1 MKISLVTPLYNSAP
15 HLEELVR
22 RAIATIQEITSDY
35 EIILV
40 NDGSPDA
47 CYTIAKQ
54 LAEKNNRI
62 TLIDLSRNFGQHPAL
77 MTGLGAA
84 TGDYIFICDSDLEEE
99 PEWIG
104 SFLQHMQQS
113 EADVVFGVQTEKK
126 GSLFYRA
133 ARRLFYSSLNLLSG
147 IKFPLNITTARLMSR
162 RYLDAML
169 QYKERELFAAG
180 VWHMTGFKQVPYPV
194 AKPARSATTYRLG
207 SLVNIFVN
215 AVTAFS
221 TRPLKAISLVGIVIS
236 ILALVLIAYLI
247 YFKLFNDSAL
257 PGWTSVIAT
266 TLLVGGIIIF
276 FNGIMAIYLAKIFTE
291 VKQRPLATV
300 REVIGG
306 QATALVGNRQAVITN
321 DAFDDCYMEIIA
333 HYETCLETHKT
344 GAKAVDWKNEENAE
358 IRYAVML
365 DLIQLGKEKVRVL
378 DFGCGLGGLKTYIDQ
393 NNFHHIEYE
402 GLEISKAYAKAAR
415 KNHPGVKIH
424 CLDILTDKLKLPQ
437 YDYIF
442 MNGIFT
448 RRETMTEA
456 QMFEYLKSVT
466 TKLFPFA
473 KQGLAF
479 NVMSENVDWKSDE
492 LFHPDHSALAKLI
505 SKSLSPHYTLRN
517 DYGLYETTCYI
528 YREASPSNPLSDQ
541 Q

>member
-15 HLEELVR
+15 HIEELVR
-22 RAIATIQEITSDY
+22 RAIGTIQEITSDY

-40 NDGSPDA
+40 NDGSPDDS
-47 CYTIAKQ
+47 YKIAKQ
-54 LAEKNNRI
+54 LAEKDNRI

-84 TGDYIFICDSDLEEE
+84 TGDYVFICDSDLEEE

-104 SFLQHMQQS
+104 FFLQHMQKS
-113 EADVVFGVQTEKK
+113 DADVVFGVQTEKK

-133 ARRLFYSSLNLLSG
+133 ARRIFYSSLNVLSG
-147 IKFPLNITTARLMSR
+147 IKFPPNITTARLMSR

-207 SLVNIFVN
+207 SLINIFVN

-236 ILALVLIAYLI
+236 ILAVLLIAYLI
-247 YFKLFNDSAL
+247 YFKLFNESAL

-276 FNGIMAIYLAKIFTE
+276 FNGIMAIYLAKIFNE
-291 VKQRPLATV
+291 VKQRPLTTV

-306 QATALVGNRQAVITN
+306 QSKALSRQTQTVIAN
-321 DAFDDCYMEIIA
+321 DTFDDRYMEIIA
-333 HYETCLETHKT
+333 HYETCLDTHKT
-344 GAKAVDWKNEENAE
+344 GAKAVDWKDEENAN

-365 DLIQLGKEKVRVL
+365 DLIPSCKDKVRVL

-393 NNFHHIEYE
+393 NNLNHIQYE
-402 GLEISKAYAKAAR
+402 GLEISKVYAKATR

-424 CLDILTDKLKLPQ
+424 CLDVLKDKLKLPE
-437 YDYIF
+437 YDYIL

-448 RRETMTEA
+448 RRETMTED
-456 QMFEYLKSVT
+456 QMFEYLISVT
-466 TKLFPFA
+466 GKLFPFA
-473 KQGLAF
+473 KQGMVF
-479 NVMSENVDWKSDE
+479 NVMSQNVDWKSDE
-492 LFHPDHSALAKLI
+492 LFHPSHSELTKLI
-505 SKSLSPHYTLRN
+505 SKNLSPHFTLRN
-517 DYGLYETTCYI
+517 DYGLYETTCYV
-528 YREASPSNPLSDQ
+528 YRNAFSSKPMLGQ